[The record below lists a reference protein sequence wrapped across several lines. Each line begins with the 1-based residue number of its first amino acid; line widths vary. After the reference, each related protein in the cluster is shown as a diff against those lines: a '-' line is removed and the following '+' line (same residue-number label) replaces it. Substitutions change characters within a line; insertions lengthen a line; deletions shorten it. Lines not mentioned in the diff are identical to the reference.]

1 MKTTDI
7 KPQENTPSVKERIVT
22 KVKNSFDKFVDKLSA
37 PKDPDREEAPKTPQ
51 EVAEFSTQQQINAA
65 NKGDRGIDR

>member
-37 PKDPDREEAPKTPQ
+37 PKDPDREEAPKTPDK
-51 EVAEFSTQQQINAA
+51 VIEFSTRQQIEAA
-65 NKGDRGIDR
+65 DKGDKYIDR